1 MPLDLTI
8 AQAVVVS
15 DSAGPAVV
23 ATSDPFPDALHAAVL
38 DIATRFGRRPPGVSV
53 PAAVFAVPL
62 LRSHVAVVQVA
73 DRPSNAL
80 GFRFL
85 VLTRR
90 LYEAVGDPFLIA
102 DRLPPDWSARGPLSV
117 LEWPPD
123 PLPPRTVAEVAGVL
137 KDGDGPFLLGAT
149 QGLLDGVRVVLVRP
163 APDEAVVRSLW
174 KLLPTR
180 SRAELWPA
188 TFAFSLDLGF
198 HLAVLPAAPAPLP
211 PGTVTE
217 EQAKDYP
224 QGRYELA
231 LQIAAED
238 GSQRDIDRLFA
249 RRTSRDTLR
258 LAILILIG
266 AVLAAV
272 ISKLWQ

>member
-8 AQAVVVS
+8 AQAVVFS
-15 DSAGPAVV
+15 DSSGPAVA

-38 DIATRFGRRPPGVSV
+38 DVATRFGPRPPGVDV
-53 PAAVFAVPL
+53 PAAVFVVPL
-62 LRSHVAVVQVA
+62 LRAHIAVVQMA
-73 DRPSNAL
+73 DRPGNAL

-90 LYEAVGDPFLIA
+90 LYEAIGDPFLIA
-102 DRLPPDWSARGPLSV
+102 DRFPPDWSARGPLHL

-123 PLPPRTVAEVAGVL
+123 PLPPRTVAEVAQVL

-180 SRAELWPA
+180 SRGELWPA
-188 TFAFSLDLGF
+188 TFAFNLDLGF
-198 HLAVLPAAPAPLP
+198 HLAVLPAAPTPLP

-238 GSQRDIDRLFA
+238 GNQRDIDRLFA

-272 ISKLWQ
+272 ASKFFS

>member
-8 AQAVVVS
+8 AQAVVSS
-15 DSAGPAVV
+15 DSAGPAVA

-38 DIATRFGRRPPGVSV
+38 DVAARFGPRPPGVGVQS
-53 PAAVFAVPL
+53 AVFAAPL

-73 DRPSNAL
+73 DRPGNAL

-90 LYEAVGDPFLIA
+90 LYEEIGDPFLIA
-102 DRLPPDWSARGPLSV
+102 DRFPPDWSARGPLPTLV
-117 LEWPPD
+117 WAPD

-163 APDEAVVRSLW
+163 APDESVVRLLW

-180 SRAELWPA
+180 SRGELWPA
-188 TFAFSLDLGF
+188 TFAFSLDPGF

-231 LQIAAED
+231 LQIAAENGD
-238 GSQRDIDRLFA
+238 QREVDRLFA

-258 LAILILIG
+258 LAVLILIG
-266 AVLAAV
+266 AVLAAAA
-272 ISKLWQ
+272 SKLWQ